1 LLTDGMGSH
10 HGADET
16 FQINLSTGDELDG
29 AEKNVVVAPVGD
41 LDLATAPALREMLIE
56 LVAAGMVRVVV
67 DLADVTF
74 IDSSGLGIL
83 VGAAKRLEAAN
94 GRLAIRN
101 PRPQAQQV
109 LELTGLDEVLGMEE
123 SEAQ

>member
-29 AEKNVVVAPVGD
+29 AEKTVVVAPVGD

-56 LVAAGMVRVVV
+56 LVASGMVRVVV

>member
-1 LLTDGMGSH
+1 VALPTDGPH
-10 HGADET
+10 EN
-16 FQINLSTGDELDG
+16 FQINLATTADIDGGDKLT
-29 AEKNVVVAPVGD
+29 VVSPVGD
-41 LDLATAPALREMLIE
+41 LDLATAPALREVLIE
-56 LVAAGMVRVVV
+56 LVAAGMAQVVV

-83 VGAAKRLEAAN
+83 VAAAKRMEAAN

-109 LELTGLDEVLGMEE
+109 LELTGVDQVLGVEE
-123 SEAQ
+123 SEPL

>member
-29 AEKNVVVAPVGD
+29 AEKSVVVAPVGD

>member
-16 FQINLSTGDELDG
+16 FQTNLSTGDELHG
-29 AEKNVVVAPVGD
+29 AEKTVVVAPVGD